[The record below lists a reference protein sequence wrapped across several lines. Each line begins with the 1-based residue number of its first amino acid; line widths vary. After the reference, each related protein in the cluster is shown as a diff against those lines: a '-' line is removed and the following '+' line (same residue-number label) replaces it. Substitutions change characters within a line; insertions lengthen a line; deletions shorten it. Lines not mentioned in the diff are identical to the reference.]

1 MNNILK
7 AYAIERSQQ
16 VLLSVLNE
24 LSGSIYLLGIDNSD
38 FKVGAW
44 TPLNINHDNVVVKYI
59 ARACTKNPDAPMK
72 EFFYSYGAEVMWE
85 LGSAYAEFYAKDP
98 VQAHNLAITI
108 DREMTRFKTFLEILI
123 QLEAEDDIEVLSKWL
138 TTNPVEDG
146 INDWR

>member
-1 MNNILK
+1 MKQFVLDRCEQIIL
-7 AYAIERSQQ
+7 E
-16 VLLSVLNE
+16 VMDLLS
-24 LSGSIYLLGIDNSD
+24 SSIYQLPIDRTD

-85 LGSAYAEFYAKDP
+85 LGSAYAGYYVQYP
-98 VQAHNLAITI
+98 VQAHNLAIII
-108 DREMTRFKTFLEILI
+108 DREMTRFKTFLEILN

-138 TTNPVEDG
+138 ITNPVEDG
-146 INDWR
+146 VNDWR